1 MFQKD
6 RKINGAGLFLSVVNT
21 YRFSE
26 KSEVIALEFSV
37 SNIKRLLLGI
47 YKTPIQNYFFF
58 FLIKLIL
65 CYGNFVERHSFH
77 TMKLCKTKVFY
88 AVSAVLKMV
97 HHIIKS

>member
-26 KSEVIALEFSV
+26 KSEIIALEFSV

-65 CYGNFVERHSFH
+65 CYGNFVERHSFRIVSGDSPE
-77 TMKLCKTKVFY
+77 TMRKLYLSKKFP
-88 AVSAVLKMV
+88 
-97 HHIIKS
+97 HQEIR

>member
-6 RKINGAGLFLSVVNT
+6 LKINEAGLFLSVVNT

-65 CYGNFVERHSFH
+65 CYGNFVERH
-77 TMKLCKTKVFY
+77 TMKLGKTKVFY